1 MSTYTIAQGVLLQR
15 VVSEMVILDAAKGEY
30 YELNDMGG
38 EMLRLLDELGDPSRV
53 IASLVADYNVSRD
66 QVEADLDG
74 LLAKLLEHGLVHR
87 GD

>member
-1 MSTYTIAQGVLLQR
+1 MATYTIAQGVLLQR

-38 EMLRLLDELGDPSRV
+38 EMLRLLDEFGDRSRV
-53 IASLVADYNVSRD
+53 VASLVADYDVSRD
-66 QVEADLDG
+66 EVEADLDG
-74 LLAKLLEHGLVHR
+74 LLDKLLEHGLVHR